1 MASPNRLSHQRWLKH
16 PNMCEYKIT
25 INQVT
30 KHDIYPLS
38 WMDILFA
45 ALAGG
50 KIFSKLNLTH
60 TNQQLVFDDES
71 KKICHNENQQKSFP
85 VRKVT
90 IWHLFSPC
98 NQWKVY
104 YKDYTESVYIRMTYW
119 WQALIKRVIFK
130 TSIKFWL
137 DFNQQPH
144 IKEMKV
150 HLWVIISLMH
160 TVSFKLDGCW
170 LTLIQHYNRIS
181 TVKKNSV
188 FWNLPVM
195 NSKILLRRM
204 ELNTHLRLL
213 ITHRPSSNR
222 LAEHDVQ
229 TDIRRKHQGQNF
241 SFTSYL
247 PYHSTS
253 LYKTI
258 PCWTFNGID
267 RILVH
272 F

>member
-1 MASPNRLSHQRWLKH
+1 
-16 PNMCEYKIT
+16 
-25 INQVT
+25 
-30 KHDIYPLS
+30 
-38 WMDILFA
+38 
-45 ALAGG
+45 
-50 KIFSKLNLTH
+50 
-60 TNQQLVFDDES
+60 
-71 KKICHNENQQKSFP
+71 
-85 VRKVT
+85 
-90 IWHLFSPC
+90 
-98 NQWKVY
+98 
-104 YKDYTESVYIRMTYW
+104 
-119 WQALIKRVIFK
+119 
-130 TSIKFWL
+130 
-137 DFNQQPH
+137 
-144 IKEMKV
+144 MKV

-170 LTLIQHYNRIS
+170 LTLIQHYNLIS

-188 FWNLPVM
+188 FWNLPVMNSKILLRRMELNTHYVM